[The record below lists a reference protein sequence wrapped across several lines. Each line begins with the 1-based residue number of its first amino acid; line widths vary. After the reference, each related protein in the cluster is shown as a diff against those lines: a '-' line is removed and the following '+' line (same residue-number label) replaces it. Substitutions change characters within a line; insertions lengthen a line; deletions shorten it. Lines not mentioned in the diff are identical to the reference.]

1 MTLLFME
8 ADPLRVEEQHQLP
21 QLQANR
27 RLSVT
32 YVQGLPFS
40 FKWKYLL
47 IKKLSVCST
56 DLNGSNYTSSNQHCI

>member
-27 RLSVT
+27 LISVT
-32 YVQGLPFS
+32 YVQ
-40 FKWKYLL
+40 YA
-47 IKKLSVCST
+47 SV
-56 DLNGSNYTSSNQHCI
+56 SSGNIY